1 MGEKTIFTL
10 SAVLMVLFF
19 WLSNFDRFY
28 FGMHFLQASFYLVLL
43 LLLYYG
49 LEEWAYVMAIVAP
62 LLWLVESWLLGILGA
77 GLRGLGGLATGQG
90 FQNPVD
96 VVGGFVFLVTLA
108 LMVASA
114 MLFKRDIW
122 GRPGALRTTIGAILV
137 VGVYNALLA
146 YVYYRISAPQ
156 G

>member
-10 SAVLMVLFF
+10 AAVLMALYF

-28 FGMHFLQASFYLVLL
+28 FGMHFVQAAFYLIVL

-62 LLWLVESWLLGILGA
+62 LLWLVEAWLLGILGA
-77 GLRGLGGLATGQG
+77 GLRGLGGLAAGQG

-96 VVGGFVFLVTLA
+96 VVGGLVFLVSLA
-108 LMVASA
+108 LMVVSA
-114 MLFKRDIW
+114 ALFKRDIW
-122 GRPGALRTTIGAILV
+122 GRPGVLRSTIGAILV
-137 VGVYNALLA
+137 VGLYNAALA
-146 YVYYRISAPQ
+146 YIYYRISTP
-156 G
+156 

>member
-10 SAVLMVLFF
+10 AAVLMALYF

-28 FGMHFLQASFYLVLL
+28 FGMHFVQAAFYLIVL

-62 LLWLVESWLLGILGA
+62 LLWVVEAWLLGILGA
-77 GLRGLGGLATGQG
+77 ALRGLGGLATGQG

-96 VVGGFVFLVTLA
+96 VVGGLVFLVSLV
-108 LMVASA
+108 LMAVSA
-114 MLFKRDIW
+114 VLFKRDIW
-122 GRPGALRTTIGAILV
+122 GRPGVMRSTIGAILV
-137 VGVYNALLA
+137 VGLYNALLA
-146 YVYYRISAPQ
+146 YIYYRISTP
-156 G
+156 